1 MLNIFIVTVIIILS
15 LFLSYYIF
23 KRIRDYYRYWYTKD
37 YSSSKKKGKKDRET
51 IKRERQIRLDNLYEQ
66 LDEWNEGEW
75 EVIVPEYRLDEST
88 GIVSFS
94 SY

>member
-23 KRIRDYYRYWYTKD
+23 RRIRDYYRYWDTKD
-37 YSSSKKKGKKDRET
+37 YGSSKKKGKKDRET
-51 IKRERQIRLDNLYEQ
+51 INRERQIRLDNLYEQ

-75 EVIVPEYRLDEST
+75 KVIVPEYRLDEST
-88 GIVSFS
+88 GIISFS